1 MRAAETRTGVAPGS
15 RARCR
20 DGDERDEVLRDLDD
34 RVRNNLSVLMGIVRF
49 HLDNPP
55 PTATA
60 ALSRVAG
67 QILALSTIY
76 DMSRR
81 GDADGGRGRSAA
93 ELCSSFIANIE
104 RNLCPLC
111 RIDFVAR
118 GASAEIPFEAAR
130 TLGIAL
136 GEMLL
141 DAVER
146 SAREGTMPD
155 IKVSL
160 VYEGSCRFSVRVRD
174 ASPPEEGELMAAA
187 LARALGGELRTIGG
201 AGFTER
207 ELSFSSA
214 EADGSCCDSGE
225 D

>member
-1 MRAAETRTGVAPGS
+1 MNAAMSSTVFREDSSP
-15 RARCR
+15 
-20 DGDERDEVLRDLDD
+20 DERSALLRELDH
-34 RVRNNLSVLMGIVRF
+34 RVRNNLSVLMGIVKF

-55 PTATA
+55 PSATA

-76 DMSRR
+76 EMSRGASEGEG
-81 GDADGGRGRSAA
+81 GDAA
-93 ELCSSFIANIE
+93 ELCASFIANIE

-111 RIDFVAR
+111 RIGFTAK
-118 GASAEIPFEAAR
+118 GASAEIPLEAAR

-141 DAVER
+141 DSMER
-146 SAREGTMPD
+146 SSRKGTIPD

-160 VYEGSCRFSVRVRD
+160 VYEGECRFSVRVRD
-174 ASPPEEGELMAAA
+174 SSPPEDGQLMASA

-201 AGFTER
+201 TDFTER
-207 ELSFSSA
+207 ELVFSSA
-214 EADGSCCDSGE
+214 EPDGSCRDSTE
-225 D
+225 ESY

>member
-1 MRAAETRTGVAPGS
+1 MRAAETTSGIAPGS
-15 RARCR
+15 HARFR
-20 DGDERDEVLRDLDD
+20 DGYERDELLRDLDD

-76 DMSRR
+76 DISRR
-81 GDADGGRGRSAA
+81 GGEDEGRGRSAS

-111 RIDFVAR
+111 RIDFVTR
-118 GASAEIPFEAAR
+118 GASAQIPIEAAR

-146 SAREGTMPD
+146 SARKGTMPD

-160 VYEGSCRFSVRVRD
+160 IYEGSCMFSVRVRD
-174 ASPPEEGELMAAA
+174 ASPPEEGEMMAAA
-187 LARALGGELRTIGG
+187 LARALGGELRTTCG

-214 EADGSCCDSGE
+214 EADGSCGEAGE

>member
-1 MRAAETRTGVAPGS
+1 MKAAETSGGIAPGS
-15 RARCR
+15 RARYR
-20 DGDERDEVLRDLDD
+20 DGDERDEILRDLDD

-81 GDADGGRGRSAA
+81 VDDGLGSSAA

-118 GASAEIPFEAAR
+118 GASAQIPIEAAR

-146 SAREGTMPD
+146 SAKRGALPD

-160 VYEGSCRFSVRVRD
+160 VYEGSCMFSVRVRD

-187 LARALGGELRTIGG
+187 LARALGGELRTTCG

-214 EADGSCCDSGE
+214 EADGSCRDSKEG
-225 D
+225 